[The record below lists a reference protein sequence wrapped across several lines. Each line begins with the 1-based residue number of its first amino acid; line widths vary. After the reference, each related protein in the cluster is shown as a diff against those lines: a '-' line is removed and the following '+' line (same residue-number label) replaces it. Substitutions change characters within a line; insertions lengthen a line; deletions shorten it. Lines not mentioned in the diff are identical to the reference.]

1 MTTGMQIVREETRR
15 MLRGM
20 APLTLIAFGVF
31 VAGGCDPVQ
40 AGASLL
46 LGACYSLLLFRM
58 IGKSAA
64 KAALFPARTG
74 HPHRPARLLFP
85 LCADRC
91 GGVRGDQG
99 AVHPAAGGHSSA
111 VLSQGDPALVCS
123 SPKERRLD
131 GEC

>member
-31 VAGGCDPVQ
+31 VLAGCDPAQ
-40 AGASLL
+40 AGVSLL

-64 KAALFPARTG
+64 KAALFPPAQGIRIVRRGYFFRYVLTG
-74 HPHRPARLLFP
+74 V
-85 LCADRC
+85 ADGSGPFFLSPSPGALQS
-91 GGVRGDQG
+91 GG
-99 AVHPAAGGHSSA
+99 
-111 VLSQGDPALVCS
+111 L
-123 SPKERRLD
+123 
-131 GEC
+131 